1 MLWSAVLFVA
11 KPMTRYLAGV
21 LKIGRSMA
29 IVAETERIPNRRNS
43 PLNSRAQISDGSGR
57 RFLMVRQKIFCC
69 WINVLLPLRT
79 TGWVPGH

>member
-43 PLNSRAQISDGSGR
+43 PLNSRAQISDGSGARCFMDCEKNLR
-57 RFLMVRQKIFCC
+57 RQIKA
-69 WINVLLPLRT
+69 LPCLRT
-79 TGWVPGH
+79 IEWE

>member
-43 PLNSRAQISDGSGR
+43 PLNSRAQISDGSGETVPYGSPKD
-57 RFLMVRQKIFCC
+57 FL
-69 WINVLLPLRT
+69 LLDQCVT
-79 TGWVPGH
+79 AA